1 LVKEQIK
8 IARGEALSFKQ
19 EELKISGHAM
29 ELRVYAEDPLN
40 NFLPDI
46 GTLQTYR
53 TPKGNGVRVDDGFEE
68 GMEIPIYYD
77 PMIAKLITYGKDRTE
92 AIDRMVRAI
101 DEYDITGIQ
110 TTLGF
115 GKFVM
120 QHQAFVSGKFDT
132 HFVGK
137 YFNADSLKTDNKE
150 EAMLAALTAVLHL
163 QQQKNNIQTAT
174 EATASVSNWKK
185 NRKNYI

>member
-1 LVKEQIK
+1 MDLVKEQLK
-8 IARGEALSFKQ
+8 IARGEALSVKQ
-19 EELKISGHAM
+19 EDLSISGHAI

-53 TPKGNGVRVDDGFEE
+53 TPQGNGVRVDDGFEE

-77 PMIAKLITYGKDRTE
+77 PMIAKLITYGATREE
-92 AIDRMVRAI
+92 AIVRMIRAI
-101 DEYDITGIQ
+101 DEYEITGIQ
-110 TTLGF
+110 TTLSF

-120 QHQAFVSGKFDT
+120 QHEAFVSGNFDT

-137 YFNADSLKTDNKE
+137 YFNTDSLKSENED
-150 EAMLAALTAVLHL
+150 EALLAAIATMLLL
-163 QQQKNNIQTAT
+163 KNQKAT
-174 EATASVSNWKK
+174 SSVDAETTVNKWTK
-185 NRKNYI
+185 NRKTY